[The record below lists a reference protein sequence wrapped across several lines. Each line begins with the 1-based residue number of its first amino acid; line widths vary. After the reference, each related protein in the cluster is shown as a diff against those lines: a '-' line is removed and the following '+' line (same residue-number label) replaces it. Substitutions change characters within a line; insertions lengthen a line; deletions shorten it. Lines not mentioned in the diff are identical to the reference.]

1 MHPILFE
8 IPGLGFPIRSF
19 GVMVVA
25 GFLVASSLLT
35 RLAARYADDPEKE
48 APGFAALPVW
58 ILVGILIGA
67 RLLYVV
73 VEVAQGSAVGK
84 AYIDDP
90 LKIFAYWE
98 GGLVM
103 YGGLAGGIAA
113 GWRCAR
119 KHGLRPLN
127 ALDLALVVAF
137 VGLSIGR
144 IGCLLVGDDYGRAL
158 PEGSHLP
165 FPIAIRVPDPLPA
178 DSLFGEHNAGRLLY
192 ATQIWMSAN
201 ALCLSL
207 FAWLVL
213 RHRRYAG
220 QVALWVLLGYALTR
234 STIEHFRGDAV
245 RGLWF
250 GGAISTSQV
259 ISLVLGVTCIVLLV
273 KNRGRSDGGPGARLA
288 DT

>member
-35 RLAARYADDPEKE
+35 RLAARWADDPERD
-48 APGFAALPVW
+48 AAGFAAMPVW
-58 ILVGILIGA
+58 VLVGILVGA

-73 VEVAQGSAVGK
+73 VEIAQGSEVGQ
-84 AYIDDP
+84 AYLADP
-90 LKIFAYWE
+90 FKVFAYWE

-103 YGGLAGGIAA
+103 YGGLAGGVAA

-119 KHGLRPLN
+119 KYGLRPLH
-127 ALDLALVVAF
+127 ALDVALVAAF

-158 PEGSHLP
+158 PDGTTLP
-165 FPIAIRVPDPLPA
+165 FPIALRVPDPLPP

-192 ATQIWMSAN
+192 ATQVWMSAN
-201 ALCLSL
+201 ALLLAL

-213 RHRRYAG
+213 RKRRYTG
-220 QVALWVLLGYALTR
+220 QVSLWVLFAYALTR

-245 RGLWF
+245 RGLWL
-250 GGAISTSQV
+250 GGAISTSQA
-259 ISLVLGVTCIVLLV
+259 ISLVLGLACLVLLV
-273 KNRGRSDGGPGARLA
+273 RSRGRADASARPA
-288 DT
+288 DP